1 MNISRLLM
9 LVMVMVMALAGCAG
23 GTSAPP
29 PNAPAVD
36 AVTRSNEQGGRFI
49 ALVGPRRQHA
59 EPFLGVAGTNFA
71 ALRSWIDTRSGERV
85 TQLYVEDSY
94 FGAERN
100 WEKARDAAGQALK
113 FIPISKNEITCE
125 NGCSY
130 AEEFAAELPEK
141 LLRAR
146 PTGLSVTFTAKLGI
160 EKTIAVPGELVAKQ
174 LAALDAAHPLLPT
187 AAAATP
193 TAPAAPR

>member
-1 MNISRLLM
+1 MNTLRLLM
-9 LVMVMVMALAGCAG
+9 PVLLAVLAGCAG
-23 GTSAPP
+23 ATSAPP
-29 PNAPAVD
+29 PNPQSVD
-36 AVTRSNEQGGRFI
+36 AVSQSVEQGGRFI

-71 ALRSWIDTRSGERV
+71 ALRSWIDTRGGERV

-94 FGAERN
+94 FGGERN

-113 FIPISKNEITCE
+113 FIAISKNEISCE

-141 LLRAR
+141 LLRAS
-146 PTGLSVTFTAKLGI
+146 PAGLSITFTAKLGLG
-160 EKTIAVPGELVAKQ
+160 KTIAVPGELVAKQ
-174 LAALDAAHPLLPT
+174 LAALDAARPVPA

-193 TAPAAPR
+193 PPAAAPASPR